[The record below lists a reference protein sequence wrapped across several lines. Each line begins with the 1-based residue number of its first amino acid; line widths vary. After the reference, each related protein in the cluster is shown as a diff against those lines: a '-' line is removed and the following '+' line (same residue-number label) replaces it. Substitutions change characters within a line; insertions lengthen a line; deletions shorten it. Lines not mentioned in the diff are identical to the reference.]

1 MPEESK
7 HPLISYSSKNDFLLN
22 WNANINH
29 FFIIA
34 TIVNN
39 FLIFIFN
46 CFFRCGD
53 ANVETI
59 FQITIVVNN
68 FCFLLVST
76 LISQDLCKT

>member
-7 HPLISYSSKNDFLLN
+7 HPLISYSSKNDFFLIGT
-22 WNANINH
+22 ANIKH

-39 FLIFIFN
+39 FYNFLFSIVSRN
-46 CFFRCGD
+46 GD

-59 FQITIVVNN
+59 FQIPIVVNN
-68 FCFLLVST
+68 FCFLLIST